1 MESLFSFVLYLS
13 YHAKRNLMKRNR
25 YLIST
30 AILVL
35 GITTSALAQVGAG
48 STWKPTGNLTYVDPT
63 IGSVGL
69 ILEPTRPAMYLPNSM
84 VRVFPSRK
92 DQLEDQINFFPLTIA
107 SHRQQ
112 SLFGFMPLSGEVNTE
127 NWKRSR
133 VYDREKISPCK
144 YSAYLDDTDEIT
156 FAPAA
161 HSGYFEIDFTGNT
174 PHYLRLSILNRD
186 GDLTVD
192 GKRAI
197 SGRETFNGMS
207 AYFYAEVN
215 ADIIGT
221 EYRGDK
227 KQHLFAALGNNPQK
241 IAVRYGVSFISVE
254 QAKANLKKEIP
265 LWTISPLVIKGA
277 AAWNKVLGQINV
289 KGGTDAQKRV
299 FYTSLYRAYERMVN
313 INEYGQYYSAYDHK
327 VHTSDKPFY
336 VDNWL
341 WDTYIALEPL
351 QTLLNPEMEADKIR
365 SYVDMYEQS
374 GWMPSFAVAHGDM
387 PCMTGNHAAAW
398 MADAWFKGVRN
409 FDIAKAYEGLKKN
422 SLQATLLPWRNGP
435 ATSLDTFYTEHGYMP
450 SLKPDEKETV
460 KEVDDFE
467 RRQAVAVTLEN
478 SYDDW
483 CIAQLAKAA
492 GHPEDI
498 PLFLKRAT
506 NYKNVYRADKG
517 FMWPKDADGNWI
529 EPFDPKFSGGQGGR
543 DYFTENNAYTY
554 NWDVKHDLTGL
565 FDLMGGK
572 AKAEEKLDQLFREN
586 LGRSKYNLWYT
597 FPDATG
603 MVGQFVMGN
612 EPSFHIP
619 YLYNYTGAPWK
630 TQKRI
635 RMLLDTWYTDNLFG
649 IPGDEDGGGMT
660 AFVVFSMMGFC
671 PVTPGIP
678 VYNIGSPVFSEITIK
693 LFSGKTFT
701 ISAPGSSATKK
712 YIQRATL
719 NGQPLNVPWFT
730 HEDLL
735 KGGVL
740 ELVMSESPNKEW
752 GTGAQAAPPSS
763 LNYSPAGK

>member
-1 MESLFSFVLYLS
+1 
-13 YHAKRNLMKRNR
+13 MKRNR

-30 AILVL
+30 AMLFL
-35 GITTSALAQVGAG
+35 GITTSGLAQMGA
-48 STWKPTGNLTYVDPT
+48 SNLWSPTGNLTYVDPT

-92 DQLEDQINFFPLTIA
+92 DQLEDQIDFFPLTIA

-133 VYDREKISPCK
+133 VYDREKVSPCK

-161 HSGYFEIDFTGNT
+161 HSGYFEVNFAANA

-215 ADIIGT
+215 ADITGT

-227 KQHLFAALGNNPQK
+227 KQHLFAALGNSPQK
-241 IAVRYGVSFISVE
+241 VAVRYGVSFISVE

-265 LWTISPLVIKGA
+265 LWNISPLVIKGA

-435 ATSLDTFYTEHGYMP
+435 ATSLDAFYTEHGYMP

-460 KEVDDFE
+460 KEVHDFE

-492 GHPEDI
+492 GHPEDV
-498 PLFLKRAT
+498 PLFLKRAA

-517 FMWPKDADGNWI
+517 FMWPKDAEGNWI

-554 NWDVKHDLTGL
+554 NWDVKHDLSGL

-586 LGRSKYNLWYT
+586 LGRSKYSLWYT

-693 LFSGKTFT
+693 LSNGKTFT
-701 ISAPGSSATKK
+701 VSAPGSSATKK

-740 ELVMSESPNKEW
+740 ELVMGESPNKQW
-752 GTGAQAAPPSS
+752 GTGAQATPPSS
-763 LNYSPAGK
+763 LNYSPAAK

>member
-1 MESLFSFVLYLS
+1 MLFLAAV
-13 YHAKRNLMKRNR
+13 
-25 YLIST
+25 
-30 AILVL
+30 
-35 GITTSALAQVGAG
+35 TTGVAQVKGLAG
-48 STWKPTGNLTYVDPT
+48 EDRKSNVDYVDPT

-84 VRVFPSRK
+84 VRMFPSRK
-92 DQLEDQINFFPLTIA
+92 DQLDDQISYFPLTIA

-112 SLFGFMPLSGEVNTE
+112 SLFGFIPVSGEVTNE
-127 NWKRSR
+127 NWQRSLT
-133 VYDREKISPCK
+133 YDQEKAKP
-144 YSAYLDDTDEIT
+144 YSYSVFLEDADTLE
-156 FAPAA
+156 FSPAA
-161 HSGYFEIDFTGNT
+161 HSGYFSIGFAGNE
-174 PHYLRLSILNRD
+174 PHYLRLSILND
-186 GDLTVD
+186 GELTPD
-192 GKRAI
+192 GKRAL
-197 SGRETFNGMS
+197 SGKETFNGMS
-207 AYFYAEVN
+207 AYFYAELN
-215 ADIIGT
+215 TDITGT
-221 EYRGDK
+221 SYRGDN
-227 KQHLFAALGNNPQK
+227 KQHLFVALGNK
-241 IAVRYGVSFISVE
+241 AKRVDVRYGVSFISVE
-254 QAKANLKKEIP
+254 QAKANLSAEIP
-265 LWTISPLVIKGA
+265 VWGINTVRKEALS
-277 AAWNKVLGQINV
+277 AWNKVLGQIAV
-289 KGGTDAQKRV
+289 KGGTEAQKSV
-299 FYTSLYRAYERMVN
+299 FYTSLYRSYERMVN
-313 INEYGQYYSAYDHK
+313 TNEHGKYYSAYDHQ
-327 VHTSDKPFY
+327 VHTSNKPFY

-351 QTLLNPEMEADKIR
+351 QTLLNPAMQADKIS
-365 SYVDMYEQS
+365 SYITMYEQS

-422 SLQATLLPWRNGP
+422 ALQATLLPWRNGP
-435 ATSLDTFYTEHGYMP
+435 ATSLDAFYTAKGYMP
-450 SLKPDEKETV
+450 ALKPGEKETV
-460 KEVDDFE
+460 KEVHSFE
-467 RRQAVAVTLEN
+467 RRQSVAVTLEN

-483 CIAQLAKAA
+483 CIAQLANAA
-492 GHPEDI
+492 GHPEDA
-498 PLFLKRAT
+498 PLFLKRAA

-554 NWDVKHDLTGL
+554 NWDVKHDLHGL
-565 FDLMGGK
+565 FELMGGK
-572 AKAEEKLDQLFREN
+572 AKAEEKLDNLFRES
-586 LGRSKYNLWYT
+586 LGRSKYQLWYT

-619 YLYNYTGAPWK
+619 YLYNYTGSPWK

-678 VYNIGSPVFSEITIK
+678 VYNIGSPVFEQISIK
-693 LFSGKTFT
+693 LENGKVFT
-701 ISAPGSSATKK
+701 VSAPGSSADNK

-730 HEDLL
+730 HEALL
-735 KGGVL
+735 KGG
-740 ELVMSESPNKEW
+740 ELKLIMGDKPNKQW
-752 GTGAQAAPPSS
+752 GTGEAAVPPSAIAWK
-763 LNYSPAGK
+763 NN

>member
-1 MESLFSFVLYLS
+1 
-13 YHAKRNLMKRNR
+13 MKRNR

-30 AILVL
+30 ITLFL
-35 GITTSALAQVGAG
+35 GIATTGVAQMKRLDNVK
-48 STWKPTGNLTYVDPT
+48 TNVDYVDPT

-84 VRVFPSRK
+84 VRVFPLRK
-92 DQLEDQINFFPLTIA
+92 DQLDDQITGFPLTIA

-112 SLFGFMPLSGEVNTE
+112 SLFCFIPVSGQLTDE
-127 NWKRSR
+127 NWQRGLTYDQEQTKPYSYS
-133 VYDREKISPCK
+133 VYLED
-144 YSAYLDDTDEIT
+144 ADTLD
-156 FAPAA
+156 FSPAA
-161 HSGYFEIDFTGNT
+161 HSGYFSVGFSGNT
-174 PHYLRLSILNRD
+174 THYLRLSLLN
-186 GDLTVD
+186 GGGELTTE
-192 GKRAI
+192 GKRAL
-197 SGRETFNGMS
+197 SGKEDFNGMS
-207 AYFYAEVN
+207 AYFYAELN
-215 ADIIGT
+215 TDITGT
-221 EYRGDK
+221 EYKGDN
-227 KQHLFAALGNNPQK
+227 KQHLFVSLGNKAQRVD
-241 IAVRYGVSFISVE
+241 VRYGVSFISVE
-254 QAKANLKKEIP
+254 QAKANLKAEIP
-265 LWTISPLVIKGA
+265 AFGIKA
-277 AAWNKVLGQINV
+277 VRQQALAAWNKVLDKITV
-289 KGGTDAQKRV
+289 KGGTEAQKRV
-299 FYTSLYRAYERMVN
+299 FYTSLYRSYERMVD
-313 INEYGQYYSAYDHK
+313 INEHGKYYSAYDHK
-327 VHTSDKPFY
+327 VHISSQPFY

-351 QTLLNPEMEADKIR
+351 QTLLNPATQVHKIN
-365 SYVDMYEQS
+365 SYIAMYEQS

-398 MADAWFKGVRN
+398 MADAWFKGVRG

-435 ATSLDTFYTEHGYMP
+435 ATSLDTFYSTHGYMP
-450 SLKPDEKETV
+450 SLKPGEKETV
-460 KEVDDFE
+460 KEVHGFE

-483 CIAQLAKAA
+483 CIAQLSKAA
-492 GHPEDI
+492 GHPEDE
-498 PLFLKRAT
+498 PLFLKRAA

-517 FMWPKDADGNWI
+517 FVWPKDADGNWI

-554 NWDVKHDLTGL
+554 NWDVKHDLQGL
-565 FDLMGGK
+565 FELMGGK
-572 AKAEEKLDQLFREN
+572 DKAAEKLDNLFRES
-586 LGRSKYNLWYT
+586 LGRSKYDLWYT

-619 YLYNYTGAPWK
+619 YLYNYTGSPWK

-678 VYNIGSPVFSEITIK
+678 VYNIGSPVFEEVKIR
-693 LFSGKTFT
+693 LENGKTFT
-701 ISAPGSSATKK
+701 VSAPGSSAKNK
-712 YIQRATL
+712 YIQSAAL

-730 HEDLL
+730 HDALL
-735 KGGVL
+735 KGGTL
-740 ELVMSESPNKEW
+740 KLVMGEMPNKKW
-752 GTGAQAAPPSS
+752 GTGEGAMPPSS
-763 LNYSPAGK
+763 LEWKNN